1 MQAEYHFRAYH
12 VNHQSGVFLHHNC
25 DMDTLAERLK
35 TTRIERGLTQGA
47 LAKLSGLKNQSI
59 IGSLESGYRK
69 NSSYIP
75 QIAAALEVNSLWLSA
90 GIGSKEIIPFNTPTD
105 FQVNVTAQHHAPRN
119 RVPVI
124 SAVQAGEF
132 SFTGDQLPP
141 GYAEEYIETSV
152 PVKSRTFALKVKG
165 DSMEPEFTEG
175 MILIVEPEMDF
186 SPNDFVIVKNGDEAT
201 FKQLI
206 KDGLDWYLKPLNPR
220 YPIKPLGGAKIIGV
234 VREVTRRL
242 K

>member
-1 MQAEYHFRAYH
+1 MSE
-12 VNHQSGVFLHHNC
+12 LK
-25 DMDTLAERLK
+25 DRLK
-35 TTRIERGLTQGA
+35 EARKD
-47 LAKLSGLKNQSI
+47 AKLSQAKLAQLAGLKNQSI
-59 IGSLESGYRK
+59 VGNIENGHRK
-69 NSSYIP
+69 TTTYIVQLARVLKVEP
-75 QIAAALEVNSLWLSA
+75 LWLDKGEGPKRTENQSPGNA
-90 GIGSKEIIPFNTPTD
+90 PLNYEA
-105 FQVNVTAQHHAPRN
+105 NVTTHHAPRN
-119 RVPVI
+119 RVPII
-124 SAVQAGEF
+124 SAVQAGDF
-132 SFTGDQLPP
+132 SFAEDRFQP

-152 PVKSRTFALKVKG
+152 PVKSHTFALKVKG

-220 YPIKPLGGAKIIGV
+220 YPIKPLGGSKIIGV
-234 VREVTRRL
+234 VREATRRL

>member
-1 MQAEYHFRAYH
+1 MANSIEKQLFSNRLI
-12 VNHQSGVFLHHNC
+12 NLC
-25 DMDTLAERLK
+25 DEKGLAERGRQTVLK
-35 TTRIERGLTQGA
+35 KICGVTQQSVSKWFHAEAIPEYEQCLKLCNYFNVNFEWLLRGTGIKRNEISA
-47 LAKLSGLKNQSI
+47 ATPSSGD
-59 IGSLESGYRK
+59 
-69 NSSYIP
+69 
-75 QIAAALEVNSLWLSA
+75 
-90 GIGSKEIIPFNTPTD
+90 D
-105 FQVNVTAQHHAPRN
+105 FVVNVTAAQHHATRN
-119 RVPVI
+119 RVPII

-132 SFTGDQLPP
+132 SFTGDQFPP

-220 YPIKPLGGAKIIGV
+220 YPIKPLGSSKIIGV
-234 VREVTRRL
+234 VREATRRL